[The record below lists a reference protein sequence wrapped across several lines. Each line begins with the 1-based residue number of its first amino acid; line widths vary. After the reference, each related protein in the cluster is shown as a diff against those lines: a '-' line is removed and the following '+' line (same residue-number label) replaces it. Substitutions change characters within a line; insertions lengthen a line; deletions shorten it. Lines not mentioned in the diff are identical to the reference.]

1 MGVAA
6 ERGPRLGVG
15 VTFTLLYE
23 EEFDE
28 YRLVSV
34 PVTDGLD
41 MEGYATA
48 RFSIP
53 ETHDFSHDYTTAEGN
68 ICRVYTRVNSTGPS
82 RS

>member
-1 MGVAA
+1 MGVASM
-6 ERGPRLGVG
+6 RGPRLGVG
-15 VTFTLLYE
+15 VTFTLLYDE
-23 EEFDE
+23 ESDE

-41 MEGYATA
+41 MEGYAKA
-48 RFSIP
+48 RLSIP
-53 ETHDFSHDYTTAEGN
+53 ETHDFSHDYMTEEGY